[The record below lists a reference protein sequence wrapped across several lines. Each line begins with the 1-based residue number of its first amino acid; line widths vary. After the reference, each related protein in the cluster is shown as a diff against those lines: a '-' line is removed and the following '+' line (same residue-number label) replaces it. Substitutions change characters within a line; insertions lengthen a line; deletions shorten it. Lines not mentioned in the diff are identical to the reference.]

1 MNSETG
7 SVVPAPHGPGRSIL
21 APATPEFANLVER
34 LVASAEQCRGEPQ
47 AMLATLSEDAVSP
60 EDFPLPGEHTLA
72 LWELL
77 AEVAATDLVAVR
89 TLEPHLDALAI
100 TAQSPEPVPAKGTW
114 GVYAAEGGDSP
125 LTAHNHLGA
134 AADVHLNGVKPWCSL
149 AGSLDAALVT
159 AHTDAGRQ
167 LFAIDLHHPG
177 VQVERVRW
185 VSRGLAHVPSGP
197 VRFDNVPA
205 LAVGAV
211 GWYFDRPGFAWGG
224 AGVAACWFG
233 GAVGVYRDLVSA
245 AAQRP
250 PDQIGFALLGRAAR
264 LVRTGKTALTD
275 AAERVDNAAFDWPDS
290 LALRSTIADICA
302 DVLEISSLAR
312 GPSALA
318 FDDVHA
324 RRVADLAMYLQ
335 QHHGGR
341 DDAALG
347 EFIVS
352 DDPWHALTGPSTPD
366 AKS

>member
-7 SVVPAPHGPGRSIL
+7 SVVPAPHVGGRSIL
-21 APATPEFANLVER
+21 APATAEFANLVER

-47 AMLATLSEDAVSP
+47 AMLATLSEEAIAP

-77 AEVAATDLVAVR
+77 AEVAATDLVAAR

-125 LTAHNHLGA
+125 LTAHHHLGS

-159 AHTDAGRQ
+159 AHTDGGRQ

-185 VSRGLAHVPSGP
+185 VSRGLAYVPSGP

-205 LAVGAV
+205 TAVGAV

-245 AAQRP
+245 AAPRP
-250 PDQIGFALLGRAAR
+250 PAQIG
-264 LVRTGKTALTD
+264 
-275 AAERVDNAAFDWPDS
+275 
-290 LALRSTIADICA
+290 LALQGGG
-302 DVLEISSLAR
+302 AR
-312 GPSALA
+312 VG
-318 FDDVHA
+318 
-324 RRVADLAMYLQ
+324 
-335 QHHGGR
+335 
-341 DDAALG
+341 
-347 EFIVS
+347 
-352 DDPWHALTGPSTPD
+352 
-366 AKS
+366 